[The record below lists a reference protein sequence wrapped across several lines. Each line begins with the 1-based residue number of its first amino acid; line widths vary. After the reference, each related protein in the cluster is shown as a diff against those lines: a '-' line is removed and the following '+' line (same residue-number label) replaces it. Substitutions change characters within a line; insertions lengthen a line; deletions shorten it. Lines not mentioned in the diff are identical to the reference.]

1 MDYTKIITTFIAF
14 ISALLSAFLIPYLKE
29 KIGAD
34 KLKKWQLI
42 VETAV
47 RAAEQLYNSDQGQ
60 EKKAYVLQYLASK
73 GIKFDDA
80 TVDKMI
86 EAAVLMLHHELYG
99 SSSDQQKDGE
109 AA

>member
-14 ISALLSAFLIPYLKE
+14 VAALLSAFIVPYLKE
-29 KIGAD
+29 KIGSD

-73 GIKFDDA
+73 GIKFDDE

-86 EAAVLMLHHELYG
+86 ESAVLMLHHELYG
-99 SSSDQQKDGE
+99 SSSNQQKDGE
-109 AA
+109 SA